1 MKKVKR
7 SNSIQCRLFVGMD
20 GTLNYFNN
28 NIESIDAMYS
38 KGYFSELEPMRQVV
52 DAIKEFLKHDKEVY
66 ILTSIVASPYALAE
80 KKEWLD
86 KFLPEIDSNHIIFV
100 PYGKDKT
107 KYIDGEIRKTDFLLD
122 DYDHNLIRWSKKGT
136 SIKLVNNLNDK
147 GGWDGEKI
155 YYNDYYLGI
164 AYSIRSIQNKSIL
177 KEMMYNKNLFIEYSS
192 GDRHIFLE
200 KRNAVKKESKSSVK
214 RNNRRRDIER

>member
-28 NIESIDAMYS
+28 NIEYIDAMYS

-107 KYIDGEIRKTDFLLD
+107 KYIDGEIRKTDFLL
-122 DYDHNLIRWSKKGT
+122 
-136 SIKLVNNLNDK
+136 
-147 GGWDGEKI
+147 

-164 AYSIRSIQNKSIL
+164 AYSIRSIKNKSIF

-200 KRNAVKKESKSSVK
+200 KRNAIKKESKSSVK

>member
-80 KKEWLD
+80 KRNGLIN
-86 KFLPEIDSNHIIFV
+86 F
-100 PYGKDKT
+100 Y
-107 KYIDGEIRKTDFLLD
+107 RK
-122 DYDHNLIRWSKKGT
+122 
-136 SIKLVNNLNDK
+136 
-147 GGWDGEKI
+147 
-155 YYNDYYLGI
+155 
-164 AYSIRSIQNKSIL
+164 
-177 KEMMYNKNLFIEYSS
+177 
-192 GDRHIFLE
+192 
-200 KRNAVKKESKSSVK
+200 
-214 RNNRRRDIER
+214 